1 MRLVKPNDLA
11 GSRGNKP
18 PARPDWYAEWLR
30 NQGKW
35 VLLECGCIED
45 VHIPQC
51 ITMLTGKRIYVLCPF
66 DMNHGM
72 QLIKRIEIQDRGY
85 QGSIHNTDRYVEINP
100 VTGAQVPIED
110 LKYAATH
117 MSQLMRSGAI
127 REDRWAFLWYH

>member
-72 QLIKRIEIQDRGY
+72 QLIKKTLKLRDVLKARGFI
-85 QGSIHNTDRYVEINP
+85 S
-100 VTGAQVPIED
+100 IED
-110 LKYAATH
+110 TDSEGLFPPY
-117 MSQLMRSGAI
+117 
-127 REDRWAFLWYH
+127 